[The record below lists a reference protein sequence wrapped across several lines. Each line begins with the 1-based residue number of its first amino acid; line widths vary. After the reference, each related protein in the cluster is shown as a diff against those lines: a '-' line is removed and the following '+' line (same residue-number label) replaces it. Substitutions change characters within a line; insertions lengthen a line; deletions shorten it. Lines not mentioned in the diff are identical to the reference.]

1 MEKLPCNNKIA
12 LIPSSTQWNFPE
24 PKKPNLVNQYKTIA
38 NNTLFEVDL
47 KIITNPMKIIIF
59 TYLNDKGGGDLVFL
73 ID

>member
-1 MEKLPCNNKIA
+1 MENAKTTVHSFHYSMELSRTK
-12 LIPSSTQWNFPE
+12 
-24 PKKPNLVNQYKTIA
+24 KKPNLVNQYKTIA

-59 TYLNDKGGGDLVFL
+59 TYLNDKGGGDLVFS